1 MIPSILVSY
10 AIEQRKKAQKNLE
23 FGKIAGIS
31 VERLAEIEARKQYL
45 NEIINQFRTERE
57 TVN

>member
-1 MIPSILVSY
+1 MIPSILHTY
-10 AIEQRKKAQKNLE
+10 AIEQRKKAQKKLE

-57 TVN
+57 KVN

>member
-10 AIEQRKKAQKNLE
+10 AIEQRKKAQKKLE

-31 VERLAEIEARKQYL
+31 VERLQEIEARKKHL
-45 NEIINQFRTERE
+45 DNIIQQFRTERE